1 MKWALFLSILQF
13 LEACNKTYHLSWS
26 IDQNWLI
33 NTDLQYSWDSKAKKE
48 KSTFS
53 TSKVLNSS

>member
-48 KSTFS
+48 
-53 TSKVLNSS
+53 